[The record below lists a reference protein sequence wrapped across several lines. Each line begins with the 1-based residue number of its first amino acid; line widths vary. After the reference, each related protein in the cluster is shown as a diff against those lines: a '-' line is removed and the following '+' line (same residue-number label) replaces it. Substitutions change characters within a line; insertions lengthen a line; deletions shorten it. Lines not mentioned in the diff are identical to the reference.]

1 MQHLVN
7 QIIMN
12 QLFQKKK
19 NGSLYMISYQKNL
32 KNIEKL
38 AKGATLWRFWT
49 LCATL
54 LMFPLGTVLCYMALR
69 IRYGRHIKRYK
80 LVIYRKLA
88 QLKKKPYLPSAREV
102 RNKVRPVI
110 LRRLRKEGIL
120 SIDPEI
126 EK

>member
-1 MQHLVN
+1 MLLLVN

-12 QLFQKKK
+12 QLYQKRRNGNLSMTLFKK
-19 NGSLYMISYQKNL
+19 NS

-38 AKGATLWRFWT
+38 AKTATLWKFWT

-69 IRYGRHIKRYK
+69 IRYGQHIKRYK
-80 LVIYRKLA
+80 EVICQKLVK
-88 QLKKKPYLPSAREV
+88 LKKKPYRPSAKEV

-110 LRRLRKEGIL
+110 LKNLRRDGTL
-120 SIDPEI
+120 STDPEI